1 LICQFITEHRE
12 EFGVVPI
19 CRALTSLGVPIAPRT
34 YHAHVARAPSKQAL
48 WDLTVTELLAG
59 FYEPDQRGR
68 RAPESLYGSLKMWA
82 HLRRL
87 GLPVA
92 RCTVERLMR
101 QHRWRGATRARKV
114 RTTLADPAAARAAD
128 LVHRCFTATRP
139 DALWVADFTYVPMA
153 EGRFG
158 YTAFVIDAFAGL
170 IPGWECS
177 MSKHTAFVQAAIRQA
192 AARRRREG
200 HPLRG
205 IVHHSDAGSQ
215 GEFNRSSQHPD
226 HGGGY
231 GTAAGL
237 DDEGHGPGGDAVAG
251 TASCVAA

>member
-1 LICQFITEHRE
+1 MICQFITEHRE

-34 YHAHVARAPSKQAL
+34 YHAHVARPPSKQAL

-114 RTTLADPAAARAAD
+114 RTTSTGPGSCGSCTGWKPNATARPPAA
-128 LVHRCFTATRP
+128 T
-139 DALWVADFTYVPMA
+139 
-153 EGRFG
+153 
-158 YTAFVIDAFAGL
+158 
-170 IPGWECS
+170 S
-177 MSKHTAFVQAAIRQA
+177 
-192 AARRRREG
+192 
-200 HPLRG
+200 
-205 IVHHSDAGSQ
+205 
-215 GEFNRSSQHPD
+215 
-226 HGGGY
+226 
-231 GTAAGL
+231 
-237 DDEGHGPGGDAVAG
+237 
-251 TASCVAA
+251 ASR

>member
-1 LICQFITEHRE
+1 
-12 EFGVVPI
+12 
-19 CRALTSLGVPIAPRT
+19 
-34 YHAHVARAPSKQAL
+34 
-48 WDLTVTELLAG
+48 
-59 FYEPDQRGR
+59 
-68 RAPESLYGSLKMWA
+68 
-82 HLRRL
+82 
-87 GLPVA
+87 
-92 RCTVERLMR
+92 
-101 QHRWRGATRARKV
+101 
-114 RTTLADPAAARAAD
+114 
-128 LVHRCFTATRP
+128 
-139 DALWVADFTYVPMA
+139 
-153 EGRFG
+153 
-158 YTAFVIDAFAGL
+158 
-170 IPGWECS
+170 